1 MAKKPTVTPIEPTP
15 VVVAPTVAPLTIE
28 EIISLM
34 NVPNEELTTKSP
46 DLLQRVVNETPGMVP
61 AFMTHPDFDLT
72 TDTGLTKFNNIIWR
86 LGDIKTN
93 IIPKAVAHV
102 AKVIEDARLAVE
114 RDAESSVA
122 QAMTSH
128 LIESGLVGADND
140 LYSTLNMPAGET
152 LIVVYRYIPPTFK
165 DDGTADAG
173 AATSVQFNPS
183 GLGKRPKTPTGSGT
197 AATARK
203 GRVKFDYNGTTYTAR
218 EMCEKFAG
226 DAGIERNN
234 SDIEKGHWS
243 KVARAIAAKLGA
255 VELAS

>member
-1 MAKKPTVTPIEPTP
+1 MAKQAKPVPTPAVDAVDVQPTP
-15 VVVAPTVAPLTIE
+15 VDTVPTLVPLTIE
-28 EIISLM
+28 EIIGIM
-34 NVPNEELTTKSP
+34 AVPNEELTTESP
-46 DLLQRVVNETPGMVP
+46 DLLQRVVNETPAMVP
-61 AFMTHPDFDLT
+61 AFMAHPAFDLT

-93 IIPKAVAHV
+93 IIPQAVAHV
-102 AKVIEDARLAVE
+102 AKVIEDARLAIE

-140 LYSTLNMPAGET
+140 LYTTLNLEKGET
-152 LIVVYRYIPPTFK
+152 LIVVYRYIPATTK
-165 DDGTADAG
+165 DDGTADAL

-218 EMCEKFAG
+218 EMCEKFA
-226 DAGIERNN
+226 R
-234 SDIEKGHWS
+234 
-243 KVARAIAAKLGA
+243 
-255 VELAS
+255 